1 MHCALLWLLKHN
13 PHYSNVTI
21 NQHALESRPIDCVP
35 SDIMTV
41 ASENDVLSDE
51 IISRDLGPSSNNIK
65 DEVYNET
72 TETSSFMLCCEKQ
85 KTAIY
90 VIKINYFQI
99 SQWTGQLKMT
109 CL

>member
-41 ASENDVLSDE
+41 ACENDVLSDE